1 MSEYSMLP
9 AKPWLP
15 RPWNLPFQP
24 SSGSHTSKLICPG
37 PIVPW
42 TRQNAGSCGEAT
54 SDEQGG
60 ATLPNGDGP
69 APISWTDVILVS
81 GSFKFARSAH
91 GICGVKSSA
100 LAGAGAN
107 IEITS
112 KTVSATQRS
121 K

>member
-37 PIVPW
+37 PIMPW

-54 SDEQGG
+54 SDEQVG
-60 ATLPNGDGP
+60 ATLPKGNGPDS
-69 APISWTDVILVS
+69 ISWTAVILVS
-81 GSFKFARSAH
+81 GCSKFARYEHEVSAS
-91 GICGVKSSA
+91 GICMTSSA
-100 LAGAGAN
+100 ADG
-107 IEITS
+107 
-112 KTVSATQRS
+112 
-121 K
+121 